1 MTQLAELDKID
12 WLILDELQK
21 DGRITNIDLAHRV
34 GISAPPCLRRVRR
47 LEALGVIK
55 SYHATINMMAVGWPL
70 SVFVLVGL
78 TSQRESAL
86 TEFEAQMAEL
96 PEVRECHMVRGS
108 VDFLIRFIARDSE
121 DENRLTHELTSN
133 SHVARVQTLQTIRT
147 SLQREG
153 IPLEDKYE
161 SSER

>member
-1 MTQLAELDKID
+1 MAQLVELDRID

-21 DGRITNIDLAHRV
+21 DGRITNIDLAQRV

-47 LEALGVIK
+47 LEAMGVIK
-55 SYHATINMMAVGWPL
+55 SYHAVIDNVSVGWSL

-78 TSQRESAL
+78 DSQKESVL
-86 TEFEAQMAEL
+86 TEFETQMAEL
-96 PEVRECHMVRGS
+96 PEVRECHMVRGG
-108 VDFLIRFIARDSE
+108 VDFLIRFIAKDAE

-133 SHVARVQTLQTIRT
+133 PHVARVQTLQIIRT

-153 IPLEDKYE
+153 VPLAKPAE
-161 SSER
+161 